1 MSDIA
6 IRVEGI
12 GKKYQIGALKRR
24 HDTLRDQLAHG
35 LGSLF
40 RTASSDDQRQR
51 DQTFWALRNVSFD
64 VKHGEVLGL
73 IGRNGA
79 GKSTLLKVLSRITV
93 PTEGRAEIYGRMRS
107 LLEVGTGFSVEL
119 TGRENIYLNAALFG
133 FTTRE
138 IRAVESAIVEFSE
151 LQRFID
157 LPTKNYSSGMQLRLG
172 MSIAL
177 EVKPDI
183 FLVDEVLAVGDE
195 HFRIKC
201 LQRLAEERR
210 AGRTFL
216 VASHNLQFIEETCD
230 RAALFIQGQVVF
242 VGRGPNA
249 VRRYRRRL
257 AKMAGIPVPEFPQ
270 VGAAV
275 SSPPLQT
282 GVP

>member
-1 MSDIA
+1 MAPA
-6 IRVEGI
+6 IECQNLAKSFVLRSNRQSLLKDRVLSMVRP
-12 GKKYQIGALKRR
+12 Q
-24 HDTLRDQLAHG
+24 LREE
-35 LGSLF
+35 
-40 RTASSDDQRQR
+40 R
-51 DQTFWALRNVSFD
+51 QTFWALKD
-64 VKHGEVLGL
+64 VDFHVEQGETFGI
-73 IGRNGA
+73 IGPNGA
-79 GKSTLLKVLSRITV
+79 GKTTLLRIIAGV
-93 PTEGRAEIYGRMRS
+93 FEPTSGSVRVVGRLAP
-107 LLEVGTGFSVEL
+107 LLALGVGFHPEL

-230 RAALFIQGQVVF
+230 RAALFMQGQVVF

>member
-1 MSDIA
+1 MTPVIECQNLNKSFVLRSNRQSLLKDRVLSM
-6 IRVEGI
+6 IRP
-12 GKKYQIGALKRR
+12 Q
-24 HDTLRDQLAHG
+24 LREE
-35 LGSLF
+35 
-40 RTASSDDQRQR
+40 R
-51 DQTFWALRNVSFD
+51 QTFWALKD
-64 VKHGEVLGL
+64 VDFHVEQGETFGI
-73 IGRNGA
+73 IGPNGA
-79 GKSTLLKVLSRITV
+79 GKTTLLRIIAGV
-93 PTEGRAEIYGRMRS
+93 FEPTSGSVRVVGRLAP
-107 LLEVGTGFSVEL
+107 LLALGVGFHPEL

-138 IRAVESAIVEFSE
+138 IRAVEGAIVEFSE
-151 LQRFID
+151 LERFID

-210 AGRTFL
+210 SGRTFL

-230 RAALFIQGQVVF
+230 RAALFIEGQAVF

-257 AKMAGIPVPEFPQ
+257 AKMAGVLVPDLPQ
-270 VGAAV
+270 VGALR
-275 SSPPLQT
+275 SPASWT